1 MWITPNA
8 ERNRKI
14 VALAGKLSYG
24 LIAEEVGATR
34 AVVAGVIW
42 RHNWPYK
49 KRISSPNGHHGNKC
63 GTGRGGYSPH
73 AKKTLH
79 GQAAS

>member
-34 AVVAGVIW
+34 AVVACVIW
-42 RHNWPYK
+42 RHNWP
-49 KRISSPNGHHGNKC
+49 
-63 GTGRGGYSPH
+63 
-73 AKKTLH
+73 
-79 GQAAS
+79 